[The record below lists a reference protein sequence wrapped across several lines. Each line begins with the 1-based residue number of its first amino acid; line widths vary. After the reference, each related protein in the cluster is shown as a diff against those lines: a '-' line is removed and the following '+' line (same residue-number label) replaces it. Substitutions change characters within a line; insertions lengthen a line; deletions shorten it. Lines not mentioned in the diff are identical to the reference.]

1 MQRGF
6 ETTLYSN
13 AQDFLQNHAHVVLLL
28 LCVLCILLHRVL
40 RYLQDDADEDDLDD
54 DFDIHGMLGS
64 AGAEG
69 EDRSAPTAEERRRRL
84 NRRLQEKEAAR
95 LQDQVPG
102 NLFRAPMMADA
113 TVLAPQPVA
122 LKTAMK

>member
-1 MQRGF
+1 MC
-6 ETTLYSN
+6 
-13 AQDFLQNHAHVVLLL
+13 A
-28 LCVLCILLHRVL
+28 CIFRVL
-40 RYLQDDADEDDLDD
+40 RYLQEDADEDSDD

-64 AGAEG
+64 AGADG
-69 EDRSAPTAEERRRRL
+69 EDRTAPTAEERRQRL
-84 NRRLQEKEAAR
+84 NRRLQQKEEAR

-102 NLFRAPMMADA
+102 GLFREPMMADA